1 MTPKPKEPKRATPTT
16 PSAKKKTRTVGAA
29 ASYKLS
35 PTPKETAKEI
45 KQSQKDALVLLIA
58 QKRANMTNAEQ
69 QDYSV
74 TSKTETFR
82 LQPRYFQDQLDD
94 DMERS
99 PEFTLISR

>member
-1 MTPKPKEPKRATPTT
+1 
-16 PSAKKKTRTVGAA
+16 
-29 ASYKLS
+29 
-35 PTPKETAKEI
+35 
-45 KQSQKDALVLLIA
+45 
-58 QKRANMTNAEQ
+58 MTNAEQ

-99 PEFTLISR
+99 PEFTLISRWNPEFTILTSPYLFTYIFIYTILHFYI